1 MYKYPTAN
9 NIQNATAATGFLR
22 NWSNEMGKA
31 FAFILVSVI

>member
-9 NIQNATAATGFLR
+9 NIQNATAATGLR
-22 NWSNEMGKA
+22 LNSANETGNA